1 MLSGNSEKAK
11 EKLKILGDSRIKIID
26 LAKVNFGYFEI
37 KSKSQNKK
45 NNSLGKID
53 FNIEK
58 IQQNLN
64 SKSSHI

>member
-37 KSKSQNKK
+37 KSKS
-45 NNSLGKID
+45 
-53 FNIEK
+53 
-58 IQQNLN
+58 
-64 SKSSHI
+64 